1 MRRDEM
7 TLGTLGAAAFQYP
20 LLITL
25 FALGG
30 LGAGIVLSG
39 KLSQFLLPAR

>member
-1 MRRDEM
+1 M

-20 LLITL
+20 LMITL

-30 LGAGIVLSG
+30 LGAGIVLTS
-39 KLSQFLLPAR
+39 KLAQLLLPAR